1 MNINIKS
8 NELCNEL
15 AQLITQKIQA
25 AEIGIGQITLV
36 ELEEWQNHLYWK
48 VFRQKTGEKKNGKV
62 KQFYITA
69 KASSKKNDLDQPFF
83 RCKSKCGESSLSNK
97 RKGKSINEIS
107 LGKKAKRHRLG
118 KNFFNF

>member
-48 VFRQKTGEKKNGKV
+48 VFR
-62 KQFYITA
+62 
-69 KASSKKNDLDQPFF
+69 
-83 RCKSKCGESSLSNK
+83 
-97 RKGKSINEIS
+97 
-107 LGKKAKRHRLG
+107 
-118 KNFFNF
+118 